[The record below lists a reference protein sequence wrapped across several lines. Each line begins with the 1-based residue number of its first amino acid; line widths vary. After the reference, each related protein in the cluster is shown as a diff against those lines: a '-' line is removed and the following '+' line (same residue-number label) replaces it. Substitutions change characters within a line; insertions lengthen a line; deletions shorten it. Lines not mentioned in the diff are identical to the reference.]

1 LEKTVAEYSEPM
13 IVPLNAQGTIYA
25 LLDEHGK
32 IIGTGDR
39 EVCAV
44 LVEMMKRAKEM
55 EPLKS
60 VSALSHG
67 NVRSAITF

>member
-1 LEKTVAEYSEPM
+1 M
-13 IVPLNAQGTIYA
+13 IVPLNAEGTIYA
-25 LLDEHGK
+25 LLDEDGK

-44 LVEMMKRAKEM
+44 LVEMMERAKEM
-55 EPLKS
+55 EPLQ
-60 VSALSHG
+60 SASGLSHG

>member
-1 LEKTVAEYSEPM
+1 MAEYSEPM
-13 IVPLNAQGTIYA
+13 IVPLNAEGTIYA
-25 LLDEHGK
+25 LLDEYGK

-44 LVEMMKRAKEM
+44 LVEMMKRVKEM
-55 EPLKS
+55 EPLQS
-60 VSALSHG
+60 ASALSRG

>member
-1 LEKTVAEYSEPM
+1 M
-13 IVPLNAQGTIYA
+13 IIPLNAEGTIYA

-55 EPLKS
+55 EPLES

>member
-13 IVPLNAQGTIYA
+13 IIPLNAEGTIYA
-25 LLDEHGK
+25 VLDEHGK

-44 LVEMMKRAKEM
+44 LVEMMKRARAM
-55 EPLKS
+55 EPLES
-60 VSALSHG
+60 VAALSHS